1 MREDGEMAAKYPHVS
16 ALIKAA
22 MDAQRVTAPQLAA
35 ALGVSDPTVYRW
47 RSGDSTPDE
56 SLWPTIESLLAIRL
70 SKAPETVAD
79 WRSEMAELRANVAQ
93 LADRVAAL
101 EADRPAPRLR
111 AAQGPTGA
119 HRTAT
124 SRPARR
130 PAPPAADPDDHTI

>member
-1 MREDGEMAAKYPHVS
+1 MRARGLADAIGVHFSTVHRWFNGEDSPNP
-16 ALIKAA
+16 A
-22 MDAQRVTAPQLAA
+22 MWPQLE
-35 ALGVSDPTVYRW
+35 ALLGISLDALHEVSW
-47 RSGDSTPDE
+47 Q
-56 SLWPTIESLLAIRL
+56 
-70 SKAPETVAD
+70 
-79 WRSEMAELRANVAQ
+79 SEMAELRANVAQ